1 MGIQRWD
8 MDGLVEYSERTG
20 DVIGAD
26 VRHYEMEK
34 GSYVLFAD
42 HEAILEQVGLLWAHK
57 LVERDNEIDRLRAE
71 LAAKSKD
78 AERYAWLRERA
89 GQDDDFV
96 EIFIDNES
104 YAPGHLDAQIDS
116 AMGEGNV
123 R

>member
-1 MGIQRWD
+1 MTTNANAVARYRSILSY
-8 MDGLVEYSERTG
+8 GLIEAQEHP
-20 DVIGAD
+20 A
-26 VRHYEMEK
+26 
-34 GSYVLFAD
+34 GSFVLFTD
-42 HEAILEQVGLLWAHK
+42 HERVVAEWQAGAAATMFRMTDALDKQV
-57 LVERDNEIDRLRAE
+57 EELRAE

-104 YAPGHLDAQIDS
+104 YAPGHLDAQIDQ
-116 AMGEGNV
+116 AMGEENG